1 MSTRVGRVIASCLLT
16 VALAVPFVSG
26 HASADDGD
34 LGSRLKTAC
43 LRIPPIREQMN
54 LRIVHLEGAA
64 DLDGSLAWFQAQIDR
79 ATATDHPVL
88 AAKIQHRFDFLT
100 TRLALIKARVVVL
113 ERVAE
118 RCRSKG
124 IEV

>member
-1 MSTRVGRVIASCLLT
+1 MSIRVRQIIAGCLLT
-16 VALAVPFVSG
+16 VALVVPFVGG

-34 LGSRLKTAC
+34 LGSRLKAAC

-64 DLDGSLAWFQAQIDR
+64 DLDGSLAWLQAQIDR
-79 ATATDHPVL
+79 ATATNHPVL

-100 TRLALIKARVVVL
+100 ARLALIKARAIVL

-118 RCRSKG
+118 RCRSNG
-124 IEV
+124 IQV